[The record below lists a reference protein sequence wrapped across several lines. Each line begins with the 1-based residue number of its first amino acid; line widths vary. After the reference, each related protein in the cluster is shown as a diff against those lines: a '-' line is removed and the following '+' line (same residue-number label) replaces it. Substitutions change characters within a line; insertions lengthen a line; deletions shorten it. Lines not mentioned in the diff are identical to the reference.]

1 MINNLKRIGLM
12 LACAII
18 GICMQ
23 AQDVTREW
31 VEQHYTK
38 REVMIPMRDGVKLFT
53 SIYEPIDATKQTP
66 IIMQRTPYQAS
77 PYGDG
82 YSYNLWGKLRNY
94 ARERYVIVLQD
105 VRGKWMSEGEFVDV
119 RPFIENKQGNNDIDE
134 ASDTYDKHQ

>member
-66 IIMQRTPYQAS
+66 IIMQLLIRHRHMVMHIAITC
-77 PYGDG
+77 
-82 YSYNLWGKLRNY
+82 
-94 ARERYVIVLQD
+94 
-105 VRGKWMSEGEFVDV
+105 GESCATMQ
-119 RPFIENKQGNNDIDE
+119 EN
-134 ASDTYDKHQ
+134 AM

>member
-1 MINNLKRIGLM
+1 MTKTFRRLTL
-12 LACAII
+12 
-18 GICMQ
+18 GIVCTFISLYLQ

-53 SIYEPIDATKQTP
+53 SIYEPIDATKLTP

-77 PYGDG
+77 PYGEG

-94 ARERYVIVLQD
+94 ARER
-105 VRGKWMSEGEFVDV
+105 
-119 RPFIENKQGNNDIDE
+119 
-134 ASDTYDKHQ
+134 